1 MIALSPMKRSDHSL
15 LWLGGFMLLSL
26 VLIIVRLWHV
36 QVLSFD
42 KYERYREVQSHRTVR
57 LPAPRG
63 MIFDRQGEV
72 HLLKMSLPSTSSC
85 IWISFAKIFG
95 QPTLG

>member
-1 MIALSPMKRSDHSL
+1 MKRSDHSL

-72 HLLKMSLPSTSSC
+72 LAENEPCLLYTSPSPRDLSTSRMPS
-85 IWISFAKIFG
+85 SA
-95 QPTLG
+95 

>member
-42 KYERYREVQSHRTVR
+42 KYERYREVLAADTALDASG
-57 LPAPRG
+57 P
-63 MIFDRQGEV
+63 GE
-72 HLLKMSLPSTSSC
+72 
-85 IWISFAKIFG
+85 AG
-95 QPTLG
+95 